1 MTVAEAEA
9 NKVLHFEEGRADE
22 RAQEIG
28 FEGGIVGAA
37 RNVGE
42 CGDEFGGAVVGGVRE
57 EEVGEVIKA
66 AGFEVSSIMD
76 GRGGRH

>member
-22 RAQEIG
+22 RAKEVG

-42 CGDEFGGAVVGGVRE
+42 CGNEFGGAVVWGVRE
-57 EEVGEVIKA
+57 EEAGKVIVA
-66 AGFEVSSIMD
+66 AGFEFSSVVD